1 MNYRTFLVTFSAT
14 AALSAMAQSVVA
26 PAIPRDEK
34 IEQQVEQTLARM
46 TLDEKIGQICELTID
61 VIQDRNNTAGGFV
74 IDEAKLDSVIGK
86 YKVGS
91 ILNVPAGVAQDTAMW
106 HNLIRRIQEKSLE
119 TMMIQRRTITPTIL
133 FSSPKILV

>member
-46 TLDEKIGQICELTID
+46 TLDEKIA
-61 VIQDRNNTAGGFV
+61 VIH
-74 IDEAKLDSVIGK
+74 
-86 YKVGS
+86 
-91 ILNVPAGVAQDTAMW
+91 AQS
-106 HNLIRRIQEKSLE
+106 K
-119 TMMIQRRTITPTIL
+119 
-133 FSSPKILV
+133 FSSPGVQNSDRPIILSC